1 MNREMNIPKTLP
13 GIRKRDVDAMV
24 DRAYREANPTY
35 PVPRLMSKQ
44 ELKKIYHLIMEE
56 EQ

>member
-1 MNREMNIPKTLP
+1 MNIPKTLP